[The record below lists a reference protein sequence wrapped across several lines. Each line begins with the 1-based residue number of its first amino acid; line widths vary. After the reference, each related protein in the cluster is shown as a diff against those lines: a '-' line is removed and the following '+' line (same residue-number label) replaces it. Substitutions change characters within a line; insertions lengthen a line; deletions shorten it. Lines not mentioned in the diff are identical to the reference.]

1 MRSFALSG
9 LFILSLC
16 AAASAADVTIA
27 TAQGEITLPG
37 QPERVAVLDVAAI
50 DTMQALGVMPAG
62 RPDDL
67 MVDYL
72 GEVEE
77 AAQPV
82 GTLFEPDL
90 EALAASAPDLVVIG
104 GRSAEQLDAV
114 SQVAPAI
121 DMTIGSDLISDAK
134 AHISAFGALFGKQGE
149 AAELI
154 ASLDQKLAEAKEAG
168 EGKGTALMVM
178 TNGPKMSAYG
188 KGSRFGWIFDATG
201 LQEAATGLQTDTHGN
216 AISHEFIA
224 EQDPDWLIVLDR
236 GAAIGQDGE
245 SAEETLRSP
254 LVEGTKAWK
263 NGNVIYLEPAS
274 TYISGGGY
282 TALAGNLDRLTKALK
297 ASDG

>member
-1 MRSFALSG
+1 MRNFALSG

-16 AAASAADVTIA
+16 VAASAADVTIA
-27 TAQGEITLPG
+27 TAKGEITLPG
-37 QPERVAVLDVAAI
+37 QPESVAVLDVAAI

-67 MVDYL
+67 MVAYL

-90 EALAASAPDLVVIG
+90 EALAALAPDLVVIG

-134 AHISAFGALFGKQGE
+134 AHISAFGALFGKQDE

-154 ASLDQKLAEAKEAG
+154 ASLDRKLAEAREAG

-188 KGSRFGWIFDATG
+188 RGSRFGWIFDATG
-201 LQEAATGLQTDTHGN
+201 LQEAATGLQADTHGN

-224 EQDPDWLIVLDR
+224 ERDPDWLIVLDR

-282 TALAGNLDRLTKALK
+282 TALTRNLDRLTEALK
-297 ASDG
+297 ASKG